1 MTTSASAARQD
12 ISVDVAIIGAGPA
25 GLTAGYLLTKAGK
38 TVAIIEKDATYVG
51 GISRTVEHDG
61 YRFDIG
67 GHRFFSKSAAVVD
80 LWNEILPDDFIQ
92 RPRMSRI
99 YYEGKFYSYGAGI
112 AAHWLLS
119 SRAVFVGNVAP
130 GGLARTRQK
139 ALFVASAMVGLAL
152 TIAIVWIGTASG
164 SDPRMAKLAA
174 IVVSF
179 AATWLLRAR
188 IVFR

>member
-1 MTTSASAARQD
+1 MLARQPDTAVTAVPALLTRLRDLRFIRYVLASVGALAVDMGCFLALLASGMWPAGASALA
-12 ISVDVAIIGAGPA
+12 
-25 GLTAGYLLTKAGK
+25 
-38 TVAIIEKDATYVG
+38 
-51 GISRTVEHDG
+51 
-61 YRFDIG
+61 
-67 GHRFFSKSAAVVD
+67 
-80 LWNEILPDDFIQ
+80 
-92 RPRMSRI
+92 
-99 YYEGKFYSYGAGI
+99 YGAGI